1 MFSNWFCSRI
11 KTQQLYVPVS
21 PELSIIIPL
30 YNEAA
35 NIPELYRRLQ
45 ATPLPASTEILVIDD
60 GSQDQSL
67 QLIRDLQST
76 HNNLR
81 YISFA
86 RNFGHQIAVTAGL
99 HFAQGSAVI
108 IMDGDLQDP
117 PELIPQMLEQWRA
130 GYKVVYG
137 QREQRQDAYLKRLFA
152 YYFYRLLRSLSE
164 VDIPT
169 DTGDF
174 CLMDQ
179 EVVQLLNQTPEKNRY
194 IRGLRAWVGFPQ
206 TAITFKRP
214 NRYAGEAKYT
224 FKKSLALAIQSI
236 LAFSTIPLK
245 LSTYLGLFAAIAA
258 IIMMGLTLYWRIVEQ
273 SDRLVGFTLITV
285 AIFFLGAVQL
295 ICIGILGAYIG
306 QIYEEVRNRPLYTIK
321 EMSGFDSNSNLDSNT

>member
-1 MFSNWFCSRI
+1 M
-11 KTQQLYVPVS
+11 S

-45 ATPLPASTEILVIDD
+45 ATPLPSSTEILAIDD

-179 EVVQLLNQTPEKNRY
+179 EVVQLLNQMPEKNRY

-206 TAITFKRP
+206 TALTFKRP

>member
-1 MFSNWFCSRI
+1 M
-11 KTQQLYVPVS
+11 S

-45 ATPLPASTEILVIDD
+45 ATPLPSSTEILIIDD

-67 QLIRDLQST
+67 QLIRDLQTT

-130 GYKVVYG
+130 GYKVVFG

-179 EVVQLLNQTPEKNRY
+179 EVVQLLNQMPEKNRY

>member
-1 MFSNWFCSRI
+1 M
-11 KTQQLYVPVS
+11 S
-21 PELSIIIPL
+21 PKLSIIIPI
-30 YNEAA
+30 YNEAE
-35 NIPELYRRLQ
+35 NLPELYRRLQ
-45 ATPLPASTEILVIDD
+45 NVELPAATEFLFIDD

-67 QLIRDLQST
+67 KLIRALQT
-76 HNNLR
+76 TNKRLR

-99 HFAQGSAVI
+99 HFAKGDAVI

-117 PELIPQMLEQWRA
+117 PELIPKMLESWNA

-137 QREQRQDAYLKRLFA
+137 QREKRQDGYLKRLLAF
-152 YYFYRLLRSLSE
+152 YFYRVLRSLSE
-164 VDIPT
+164 VEIPT

-179 EVVQLLNQTPEKNRY
+179 DVVQLLNQMPEKNRY
-194 IRGLRAWVGFPQ
+194 IRGLRAWVGYPQ
-206 TAITFKRP
+206 TAIPFQRP
-214 NRYAGEAKYT
+214 NRYAGQAKYT

-321 EMSGFDSNSNLDSNT
+321 EMNGFNSNSPDSSEV